1 MTRLLLALAF
11 LSAPIAAVAQCSQA
25 DQTEAMSCAEE
36 SQWDP
41 VTGTCVPVVTG

>member
-11 LSAPIAAVAQCSQA
+11 LSAPVAAMAQCSDAPSTQ
-25 DQTEAMSCAEE
+25 AMSCLEGF
-36 SQWDP
+36 QWDP